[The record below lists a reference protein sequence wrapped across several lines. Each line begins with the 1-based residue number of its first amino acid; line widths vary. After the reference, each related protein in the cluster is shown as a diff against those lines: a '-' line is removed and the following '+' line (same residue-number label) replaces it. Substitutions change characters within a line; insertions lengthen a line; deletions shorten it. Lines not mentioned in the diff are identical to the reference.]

1 MNKILIIVSSLAVLI
16 AIMIHNSVKVGNE
29 NNVID
34 LREVA
39 NMHIEDKDEGG
50 YLTNVNDA
58 ELELSIKYPGAAIKV
73 KECTNKALLKTYE
86 LFESKSAAKGN
97 GDAFRHCYWNILMV
111 KYIGLELATEFAFAH
126 EYNSPDGVDKEM
138 DLSNNQK
145 AREWALNLLD
155 ASDDEIVEFV
165 LRRVEFGDLV
175 RIVKQNGVEVLVP
188 TDCDERIE
196 LD

>member
-1 MNKILIIVSSLAVLI
+1 
-16 AIMIHNSVKVGNE
+16 
-29 NNVID
+29 
-34 LREVA
+34 
-39 NMHIEDKDEGG
+39 
-50 YLTNVNDA
+50 
-58 ELELSIKYPGAAIKV
+58 
-73 KECTNKALLKTYE
+73 
-86 LFESKSAAKGN
+86 
-97 GDAFRHCYWNILMV
+97 
-111 KYIGLELATEFAFAH
+111 
-126 EYNSPDGVDKEM
+126 M

-165 LRRVEFGDLV
+165 LSRVEYGDLV